1 MDTGARPYIRMCVYF
16 RACSIYSNV
25 CKVPRSF
32 LHSAFFFKVY
42 FDLQFLGLFMESV
55 QRQTLQNLSF
65 SEKKEDISLADYVCC

>member
-16 RACSIYSNV
+16 RAVFIRMCA
-25 CKVPRSF
+25 RS
-32 LHSAFFFKVY
+32 LEASCTLLFFFKVY

-65 SEKKEDISLADYVCC
+65 SEKKKKIFH